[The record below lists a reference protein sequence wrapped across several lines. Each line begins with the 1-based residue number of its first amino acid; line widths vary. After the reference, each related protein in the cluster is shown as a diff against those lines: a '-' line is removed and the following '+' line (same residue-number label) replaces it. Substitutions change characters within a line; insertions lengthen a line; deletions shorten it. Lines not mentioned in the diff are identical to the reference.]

1 MTNSTFNGIIAYT
14 VTPFDQNNDQIN
26 LDVMYQII
34 DDLINS
40 GAEAIA
46 VLGSAGECVYLSE
59 QEWQLVAQQ
68 SIAHIAGRVPVI
80 VGICE
85 LTTKKA
91 VERAIFAHDLGA
103 DAIMVSPFSYYK
115 LTDNEIYDHY
125 QSISDNAAIP
135 IMIYNNPMSCGVDMS
150 PTLMLNMIKHIEQA
164 QMIKESS
171 GNIQRIHQIY
181 RTSNGSVPCF
191 NGSNHIALDA
201 FNAGAQGWCTVT
213 PNLIGDLPKQL
224 LQAIKNN
231 DQTLAKTL
239 FFQQQPLLEFITKHG
254 LAVTVKAGLTI
265 KHINAGDAR
274 LPLKP
279 LPASEVEKLK
289 DILTLIN
296 HNTH

>member
-1 MTNSTFNGIIAYT
+1 MSSITFNGIIAYT
-14 VTPFDQNNDQIN
+14 VTPFDQRNDHVN
-26 LDVMYQII
+26 LKVMFQII
-34 DDLINS
+34 NDLINS

-46 VLGSAGECVYLSE
+46 VLGSAGECVYLND
-59 QEWQLVAQQ
+59 QEWQLVAQE
-68 SIAHIAGRVPVI
+68 SINHIAGRVPVI

-91 VERAIFAHDLGA
+91 VERAVFAQELGA

-115 LTDNEIYDHY
+115 LSDDEIYDHY

-135 IMIYNNPMSCGVDMS
+135 IMIYNNPMTCGVDMS
-150 PTLMLNMIKHIEQA
+150 PKLMLSMIKHIEQA

-171 GNIQRIHQIY
+171 GDIQRIHDIY
-181 RTSNGSVPCF
+181 RASNGRVPCF

-201 FNAGAQGWCTVT
+201 LNAGAQGWCTVT

-224 LQAIKNN
+224 FQAVKNN
-231 DQTLAKTL
+231 DHTLAQTL
-239 FFQQQPLLEFITKHG
+239 FYQQLPLLEFIVKHG

-265 KHINAGDAR
+265 KQIDAGDTR

-279 LPASEVEKLK
+279 LSKDEFQQLK

-296 HNTH
+296 R